1 MPNTPNRPKFSL
13 RLPALRHIHFTIH
26 IFLLCLCGQSKILKG
41 EFADGGRVRAWSY
54 ARTQR
59 ELLLC
64 NGLMCMVSWSCG
76 HACGFV
82 CGGAALLSR
91 ATQRCVELCG
101 HDSAIQG
108 CIARSASW
116 PSINLAGLICDWIS
130 MPPSNVAMVI
140 RSRYQRRRRIE
151 NFGPAPPPPA
161 PNRSF

>member
-1 MPNTPNRPKFSL
+1 M
-13 RLPALRHIHFTIH
+13 H
-26 IFLLCLCGQSKILKG
+26 
-41 EFADGGRVRAWSY
+41 AWSY

-64 NGLMCMVSWSCG
+64 NGLMCMVAYLPLIYFMVVWTRVW
-76 HACGFV
+76 V

-151 NFGPAPPPPA
+151 NFGPAPPPQHQIGHS
-161 PNRSF
+161 RGGV

>member
-1 MPNTPNRPKFSL
+1 MR
-13 RLPALRHIHFTIH
+13 
-26 IFLLCLCGQSKILKG
+26 
-41 EFADGGRVRAWSY
+41 Y

-64 NGLMCMVSWSCG
+64 NGLMCMVAYLPLIYFMVVWTRVW
-76 HACGFV
+76 V

-151 NFGPAPPPPA
+151 NFGPAYCRADTDIPDH
-161 PNRSF
+161 RDKTRQRTIVW